1 MTHPCPCGFHGDPHK
16 ECICTQV
23 QIQRYR
29 NRLSGPLLDR
39 IDIQVEVP
47 PVRVEDI
54 ERAQPGE
61 SSLTIRERVNTARR
75 IQTVRF
81 GDNPL
86 IHCNAQMGSR
96 LLKTH
101 CRLDDDSSRLLH
113 RAVDS
118 LGLSARA
125 YHRILKIARTVADLE
140 GADNILSSHIG
151 EAIQYRRMQYEGG

>member
-1 MTHPCPCGFHGDPHK
+1 MQCS
-16 ECICTQV
+16 QV

-54 ERAQPGE
+54 EWAQPGE
-61 SSLTIRERVNTARR
+61 SPANIRKRVNTARR
-75 IQTVRF
+75 IQNQRF
-81 GDNPL
+81 ADNPL

-96 LLKTH
+96 LLKTY
-101 CRLDDDSSRLLH
+101 CRLDSDSSILLH
-113 RAVDS
+113 RAVDN

-140 GADNILSSHIG
+140 NTEKISSTHIA
-151 EAIQYRRMQYEGG
+151 EAIQYLRMQYDAG